1 MQELR
6 PPKGVR
12 VEPKKRGRSR
22 GLDLRMPSFN
32 VTGTGRIRT
41 CNQGI
46 MLPTSAFAA
55 LFRFV
60 VWTIPSRQLL
70 NFSTCRVCRL
80 ASTPS
85 AAKTPALEITAVSAP
100 AWLGIGMPLQD
111 IHMA

>member
-1 MQELR
+1 
-6 PPKGVR
+6 
-12 VEPKKRGRSR
+12 
-22 GLDLRMPSFN
+22 
-32 VTGTGRIRT
+32 
-41 CNQGI
+41 

-85 AAKTPALEITAVSAP
+85 AAKTTAMEITAVSAP